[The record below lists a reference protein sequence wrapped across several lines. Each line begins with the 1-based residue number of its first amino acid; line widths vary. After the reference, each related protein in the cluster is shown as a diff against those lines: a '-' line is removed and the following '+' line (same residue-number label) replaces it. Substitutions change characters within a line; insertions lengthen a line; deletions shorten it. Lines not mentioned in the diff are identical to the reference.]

1 MTKYS
6 HLTNEE
12 LIRQL
17 SVVDDLSE
25 LEHELLDRMIQLV
38 DVVDELE
45 AIRRE
50 DDARG

>member
-17 SVVDDLSE
+17 SVVEHLSE
-25 LEHELLDRMIQLV
+25 LEHELLDRLIMLV
-38 DVVDELE
+38 DALDELE